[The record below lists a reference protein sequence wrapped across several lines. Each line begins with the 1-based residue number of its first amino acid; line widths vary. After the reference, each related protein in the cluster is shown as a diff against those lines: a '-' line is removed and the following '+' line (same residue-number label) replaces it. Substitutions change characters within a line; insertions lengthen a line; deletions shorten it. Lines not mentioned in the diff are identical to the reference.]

1 MKVCAYLR
9 VSTGRQAERDL
20 SIPDQQKQIE
30 IHCDKDGDELVR
42 VFVEAG
48 ASAMDENRPVFQ
60 EMIDWVTGP
69 DHPVDAIV
77 VHSYSRFFRDA
88 FLAEFYIRRLAK
100 AGVRLDSVTQET
112 GTDSTG
118 ELIRKIIAL
127 FDEYSSR
134 EKAKHVLRSMK
145 RNAALGYWNGSVPP
159 FGYRTVE
166 VGKKGDKAK
175 KVLEIEPDEA
185 AVVRKMYDLYLHGDD
200 QRPSYGVKAIVS
212 YLNANGVRQRGRKFS
227 LAIVH
232 RILTSQTYAGK
243 HYFNRTNSR
252 TNQNK
257 PVSEWVAVGVP
268 AVIGDEQFNL
278 IQGLLKARNPKKA
291 APRTVS
297 GPTLLAGI
305 ARCRHCGESMLL
317 RTGKSGRYRYYTCT
331 RQARYGKTACRGES
345 IRLDQLDRDATNLL
359 VTDLCRAEWIRNC
372 ISRWMA
378 ASDLEGR
385 DRGNR
390 LKRLQEE
397 IEMAEAALGRLYA
410 AIEAGT
416 IDTDD
421 PILRERVA
429 GLKLKRDEAASFVRM
444 LDHRDGSEGLVDMA
458 KIDRF
463 VQTAP
468 TILRSDNDPRRRG
481 LVQLLVRKA
490 VLAEGNLALSGDPAD
505 LAKAVAACREK
516 GPYVVP
522 SFVREWRT
530 RRDSNSRPLPS
541 EGSALSS

>member
-30 IHCDKDGDELVR
+30 TYCRKIDAELTR
-42 VFVEAG
+42 VFVEPG

-112 GTDSTG
+112 GTDSTD

-134 EKAKHVLRSMK
+134 ENAKHVLRSMK
-145 RNAALGYWNGSVPP
+145 RNAALGYWNGAVAP

-166 VGKKGDKAK
+166 VGRKGDKVK
-175 KVLEIEPDEA
+175 KILEIAPDEA
-185 AVVRKMYDLYLHGDD
+185 AVVRKIYDLYLHGDE
-200 QRPSYGVKAIVS
+200 QHPSYGVKAIVS
-212 YLNANGVRQRGRKFS
+212 YLNTNGVRLRGRMFS
-227 LAIVH
+227 VAIVH
-232 RILTSQTYAGK
+232 TILTKQTYAGK
-243 HYFNRTNSR
+243 HFFNRTDSR
-252 TNQNK
+252 TKQRK
-257 PVSEWVAVGVP
+257 PVSEWVAVDVP
-268 AVIGDEQFNL
+268 AVIDEEQFNL
-278 IQGLLKARNPKKA
+278 VQGLLKARNPKKV

-305 ARCRHCGESMLL
+305 ARCSHCGEPMIL
-317 RTGKSGRYRYYTCT
+317 RTGKSGRYRYYTCN
-331 RQARYGKTACRGES
+331 RQARLGKSACRGES
-345 IRLDQLDRDATNLL
+345 VRLDQLDRAVTTLL
-359 VTDLCRAEWIRNC
+359 SSELCRADWIRTHVAT
-372 ISRWMA
+372 WLQQ
-378 ASDLEGR
+378 SDQADR
-385 DRGNR
+385 ARGNR
-390 LKRLQEE
+390 LTDLKQEVE
-397 IEMAEAALGRLYA
+397 DTETALGRLYA
-410 AIEAGT
+410 AIESGT

-429 GLKLKRDEAASFVRM
+429 ALKLKRDEAARFLRM
-444 LDHRDGSEGLVDMA
+444 LDSRATSEGSIDPA

-463 VQTAP
+463 VEIAP
-468 TILRSDNDPRRRG
+468 GILGDDQDPRRRS

-490 VLAEGNLALSGDPAD
+490 VLTDENVGLSGDPAD
-505 LAKAVAACREK
+505 LAKAVAACRAT
-516 GPYVVP
+516 GPYKVP
-522 SFVREWRT
+522 GFVQEWRA
-530 RRDSNSRPLPS
+530 REDSNP
-541 EGSALSS
+541 